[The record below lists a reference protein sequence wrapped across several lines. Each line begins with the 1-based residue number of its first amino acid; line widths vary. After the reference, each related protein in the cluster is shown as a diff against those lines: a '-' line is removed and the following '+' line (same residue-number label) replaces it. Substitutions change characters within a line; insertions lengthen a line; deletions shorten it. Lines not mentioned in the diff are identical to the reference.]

1 MQTVCGLFYRRENF
15 HKALGEFAW
24 SCRQNAALWHDAVLF
39 TDAEAGERTRKWHHH
54 FREVVIDRDL
64 PAPVAANK
72 MWCAK
77 GWWAKCAVERFDRV
91 LYCDFDIYVRR
102 LPDAALAARLPL
114 GPRFIH
120 IPTYISQQKV
130 VGCGIAFYDRA
141 CDWDGFLRLL
151 YDKWHHDEKAWT
163 ELLGVTLESFPE
175 SGLPM
180 DPWIVHYNFR
190 QRTSADRDAVYL
202 IHGISP
208 DDRGLDLML
217 SMGYAREEIAFKW
230 TWLDAVRLKA
240 QRAFRGVT
248 GRR

>member
-1 MQTVCGLFYRRENF
+1 MLY
-15 HKALGEFAW
+15 
-24 SCRQNAALWHDAVLF
+24 
-39 TDAEAGERTRKWHHH
+39 TDAEAGERTRKFHHY
-54 FREVVIDRDL
+54 FREVVIDREL

-72 MWCAK
+72 MWCCK
-77 GWWAKCAVERFDRV
+77 GWWAKRASDRFDRI
-91 LYCDFDIYVRR
+91 LYCDFDIYVQKP
-102 LPDAALAARLPL
+102 LDAALEERLPR

-120 IPTYISQQKV
+120 IPTYKSQQKV

-163 ELLGVTLESFPE
+163 ELLGVTLESFPT

-180 DPWIVHYNFR
+180 DPYIVHYNFR
-190 QRTSADRDAVYL
+190 QKSPADLDQVYV

-208 DDRGLDLML
+208 DDRGRAILHG
-217 SMGYAREEIAFKW
+217 MGYPPEEIHFQW
-230 TWLDAVRLKA
+230 TWLDQARLKV
-240 QRAFRGVT
+240 QRLIRGVS